1 MWLNC
6 IAKET
11 NSDVD
16 GIAEEFRRRYL
27 GYKSVNVF
35 GEEMQIVRSTADLS
49 AEDFTNYLFQIRM
62 FCETELGVNL
72 FNPED
77 RYFDQFA
84 DQYE

>member
-11 NSDVD
+11 GGDQE

-27 GYKSVNVF
+27 GYKVVEIF
-35 GEEMQIVRSTADLS
+35 QEERQILRSTTELTS
-49 AEDFTNYLFQIRM
+49 EEFTNYLYQIQM
-62 FCETELGVNL
+62 FCETELGIIL
-72 FNPED
+72 PNPED
-77 RYFDQFA
+77 RYFEQFL